1 MVLQNRSREFIYVML
16 CKLAVGNTYI
26 EVSNIEVGNT
36 KVMNIA
42 VGKMPFGKMP
52 FGNMQFGNMP
62 IGNMPF
68 GKIPL
73 GNMPFGNMPFGNMPF
88 GNMPFGN
95 MPFGNMPFGNMPFG
109 NMPFNNM
116 PFGNMPF
123 GNMPFGNMPFGNME
137 LDYRPS
143 RPFRLISQN
152 GGLRFSLSSRRREE
166 SGATRLQP
174 KNRFRR
180 KKWRRFIPGNGG
192 GRDAVADSRFLI
204 RSLKRTFNATYPYF
218 PIQRRQQTLR

>member
-1 MVLQNRSREFIYVML
+1 
-16 CKLAVGNTYI
+16 
-26 EVSNIEVGNT
+26 
-36 KVMNIA
+36 
-42 VGKMPFGKMP
+42 
-52 FGNMQFGNMP
+52 
-62 IGNMPF
+62 
-68 GKIPL
+68 
-73 GNMPFGNMPFGNMPF
+73 
-88 GNMPFGN
+88 MPFGN

-180 KKWRRFIPGNGG
+180 KKNGADSFREMAVAVTLLLIPG
-192 GRDAVADSRFLI
+192 F
-204 RSLKRTFNATYPYF
+204 
-218 PIQRRQQTLR
+218 